1 MKLPADYHPSPAQ
14 YDHVA
19 HQRGHGGAKVSI
31 SAHWLGITVGI
42 LISSAFT
49 LFLGGFIGWS
59 HLRRLW
65 PRREVTEL
73 LQGAFVQ
80 RGFRGGLGY
89 HIISC
94 RALAASKRRV
104 RRRDFSQRSPAPG
117 SFRRD

>member
-1 MKLPADYHPSPAQ
+1 MKVPADYHPSPAQ

-19 HQRGHGGAKVSI
+19 RQQRHGGGKVSI
-31 SAHWLGITVGI
+31 SAYWLGITVGV

-49 LFLGGFIGWS
+49 LFLGGVIGWS

-73 LQGAFVQ
+73 VQGTLVQ

-89 HIISC
+89 HHN
-94 RALAASKRRV
+94 LL
-104 RRRDFSQRSPAPG
+104 PG
-117 SFRRD
+117 SCG